1 MMKQKGVVYF
11 PTLAATESVTQY
23 KGWKKGIDPEPEAVV
38 QKRKAFKIAM
48 DNGVTIG
55 MGGDVGV
62 FPHGENVLE
71 MELMVNYGMKPL
83 QVLQAATSIN
93 AKAMQ
98 IQNKV
103 GFIKAGHL
111 ADLVFFE
118 GDPSVSIS
126 ALRKPLWVMKDGVI
140 YIP

>member
-1 MMKQKGVVYF
+1 
-11 PTLAATESVTQY
+11 
-23 KGWKKGIDPEPEAVV
+23 
-38 QKRKAFKIAM
+38 
-48 DNGVTIG
+48 
-55 MGGDVGV
+55 
-62 FPHGENVLE
+62 
-71 MELMVNYGMKPL
+71 
-83 QVLQAATSIN
+83 LQAATSIN